1 MGLLGRYGLWD
12 IGNTGAVRIDTRE
25 EHCPTRGTTGGSV
38 EVCKS
43 DPPCGQGIDGRRG
56 NFAAVDADIGKPQ
69 VVCENQNNVGSV
81 IRHRESGGNYET
93 KKN

>member
-1 MGLLGRYGLWD
+1 MGLLGGYGLWD
-12 IGNTGAVRIDTRE
+12 IGNPSTMRIDTRE

-56 NFAAVDADIGKPQ
+56 NFAAVDADIRKPQ
-69 VVCENQNNVGSV
+69 VVRENQNNVGSV
-81 IRHRESGGNYET
+81 IRRRDPGGNRET
-93 KKN
+93 QKN